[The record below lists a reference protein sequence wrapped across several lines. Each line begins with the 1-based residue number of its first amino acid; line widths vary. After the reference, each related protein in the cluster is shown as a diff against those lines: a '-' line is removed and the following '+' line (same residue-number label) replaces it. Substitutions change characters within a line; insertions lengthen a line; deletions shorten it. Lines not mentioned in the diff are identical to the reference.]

1 MKVTPKLKMN
11 KEEQKT
17 SAMIQIH
24 REPTYDHDMN
34 EYNANFKFFFFFFL
48 PQCNIQE
55 QMKIPIESSSQLTVN
70 IVQT

>member
-17 SAMIQIH
+17 SAMTQIH

-34 EYNANFKFFFFFFL
+34 EYNANFKFFFFF
-48 PQCNIQE
+48 
-55 QMKIPIESSSQLTVN
+55 SSTM
-70 IVQT
+70 

>member
-11 KEEQKT
+11 EEEQKT
-17 SAMIQIH
+17 SAMTQIH

-34 EYNANFKFFFFFFL
+34 EYNANFKFFFFFS
-48 PQCNIQE
+48 QCNILE
-55 QMKIPIESSSQLTVN
+55 QMKSTYIVKH

>member
-11 KEEQKT
+11 KEEQKK

-34 EYNANFKFFFFFFL
+34 EYNANFKFFFFFFHNVTFRNKWKFL
-48 PQCNIQE
+48 
-55 QMKIPIESSSQLTVN
+55 
-70 IVQT
+70 

>member
-11 KEEQKT
+11 KEEQKK

-34 EYNANFKFFFFFFL
+34 EYNANFKVFFFF
-48 PQCNIQE
+48 
-55 QMKIPIESSSQLTVN
+55 SSTM
-70 IVQT
+70 